1 MAKKAVPSSLRALAL
16 EGDLDV
22 FSIHQQWEQTQP
34 LLTTVTG
41 SAELDLSGI
50 GDLDLSGLQL
60 LCALDRDLR
69 GRGVQLVLKG
79 AKEEWRTR
87 FGTLGMATLFG
98 GEHP

>member
-1 MAKKAVPSSLRALAL
+1 MAKKAVPSSVRSLAL

-34 LLTTVTG
+34 LLTTHDGT
-41 SAELDLSGI
+41 AELDLSGI

-69 GRGVQLVLKG
+69 GRGSELVLKG
-79 AKEEWRTR
+79 VKDEWRSR
-87 FGTLGMATLFG
+87 FATLGMAGLFG